1 METPELSG
9 LESTFRK
16 THQWLDDI
24 QAAIGADDTQL
35 AYGAQRAVMHAL
47 RDRLPVQEATQLGAQ
62 LPMLIRGL
70 YYEGWC
76 PAGKPR
82 KFHRPEFLE
91 AIRLWLP
98 PGPDRLHPEVLARAV
113 LSVIDRHVSAGEVRD
128 VKANLPADLR
138 ELWPG
143 GRDSAV
149 TL

>member
-1 METPELSG
+1 MEPAELSG
-9 LESTFRK
+9 LEGTIRK
-16 THQWLDDI
+16 TYQWLNEI
-24 QAAIGADDTQL
+24 KAAIGAEDAQL
-35 AYGAQRAVMHAL
+35 AYGALRTVLHAL

-76 PAGKPR
+76 PTGKPR

-91 AIRLWLP
+91 AIRRGLP
-98 PGPDRLHPEVLARAV
+98 AAPDRLHPEVLARAV

-143 GRDSAV
+143 GRDAAAM
-149 TL
+149 

>member
-1 METPELSG
+1 MEPAELSG
-9 LESTFRK
+9 VEGTIRK
-16 THQWLDDI
+16 THEWLDEI
-24 QAAIGADDTQL
+24 EAAIGANDARL
-35 AYGAQRAVMHAL
+35 AYGALRAVIHAL

-76 PAGKPR
+76 PTGKPR

-91 AIRLWLP
+91 AIRSGLP
-98 PGPDRLHPEVLARAV
+98 GVTDRLHPEVVARAV

-128 VKANLPADLR
+128 VKASLPADLR

-143 GRDSAV
+143 GRE
-149 TL
+149 